1 VAARILL
8 VERIE
13 RSGASAAEALS
24 AAGYAVETARSG
36 VEQIELSESH
46 LPELIVLA
54 ADADVGASCRA
65 LFARP
70 LARLVPVLV
79 LTRAGSESHAEALDA
94 GAVDVIAGDAE
105 PAVLLARARSA
116 LRAGAS
122 MREMECVRAELDAAV
137 SDLSRVSAQ
146 LVQANEVARYEA
158 THDRVTG
165 LLNRDAFSEN
175 LSHAIDHAQ
184 RYGHLL
190 AVLVVDLDRFKLVND
205 SLGHERG
212 NELLRSVA
220 ERLMGIVRRT
230 DSVSRLASD
239 EFAVT
244 LVHVRERVH
253 AGIVASK
260 LARTLGEAHRV
271 GGEALVVN
279 PSIGIALYPTDG
291 TDAETL
297 LHNADIAMGVAKR
310 SRRNAFQFFEARMN
324 GASGESLMI
333 ENGLRDAAERGEL
346 LLHYQPQIESVSGE
360 VFGAEALVR
369 WRHPERGLMPPG
381 TFLPVAESSGL
392 IVPIGEWVVRE
403 AIRQRSKWN
412 AEGIPA
418 FPISVN
424 ASLPQLE
431 APDFAAKVSLALR
444 EARVDGRQI
453 HFELTESCLTE
464 DVNQVAFQLGN
475 LRRLGIAIH
484 IDDFGTGYSSL
495 SKLGQFPID
504 TLKIDR
510 SFVRDIDRQDRHAS
524 IAKAVVAMAAGLGF
538 ETIAEGVET
547 HAELVALQRLG
558 CTRVQG
564 FLYSPP
570 LAPEAFV
577 EWLHKRERQD

>member
-1 VAARILL
+1 
-8 VERIE
+8 
-13 RSGASAAEALS
+13 
-24 AAGYAVETARSG
+24 
-36 VEQIELSESH
+36 
-46 LPELIVLA
+46 
-54 ADADVGASCRA
+54 
-65 LFARP
+65 
-70 LARLVPVLV
+70 
-79 LTRAGSESHAEALDA
+79 
-94 GAVDVIAGDAE
+94 
-105 PAVLLARARSA
+105 
-116 LRAGAS
+116 
-122 MREMECVRAELDAAV
+122 
-137 SDLSRVSAQ
+137 
-146 LVQANEVARYEA
+146 
-158 THDRVTG
+158 
-165 LLNRDAFSEN
+165 
-175 LSHAIDHAQ
+175 
-184 RYGHLL
+184 
-190 AVLVVDLDRFKLVND
+190 
-205 SLGHERG
+205 
-212 NELLRSVA
+212 
-220 ERLMGIVRRT
+220 
-230 DSVSRLASD
+230 
-239 EFAVT
+239 
-244 LVHVRERVH
+244 
-253 AGIVASK
+253 
-260 LARTLGEAHRV
+260 
-271 GGEALVVN
+271 
-279 PSIGIALYPTDG
+279 
-291 TDAETL
+291 
-297 LHNADIAMGVAKR
+297 
-310 SRRNAFQFFEARMN
+310 
-324 GASGESLMI
+324 
-333 ENGLRDAAERGEL
+333 
-346 LLHYQPQIESVSGE
+346 VSGE
-360 VFGAEALVR
+360 VIGAEALVR
-369 WRHPERGLMPPG
+369 WRHPDRGLMPPA

-412 AEGIPA
+412 AEGIPT

>member
-1 VAARILL
+1 
-8 VERIE
+8 
-13 RSGASAAEALS
+13 
-24 AAGYAVETARSG
+24 
-36 VEQIELSESH
+36 
-46 LPELIVLA
+46 
-54 ADADVGASCRA
+54 
-65 LFARP
+65 
-70 LARLVPVLV
+70 
-79 LTRAGSESHAEALDA
+79 
-94 GAVDVIAGDAE
+94 
-105 PAVLLARARSA
+105 
-116 LRAGAS
+116 
-122 MREMECVRAELDAAV
+122 
-137 SDLSRVSAQ
+137 
-146 LVQANEVARYEA
+146 
-158 THDRVTG
+158 
-165 LLNRDAFSEN
+165 
-175 LSHAIDHAQ
+175 
-184 RYGHLL
+184 
-190 AVLVVDLDRFKLVND
+190 
-205 SLGHERG
+205 
-212 NELLRSVA
+212 
-220 ERLMGIVRRT
+220 
-230 DSVSRLASD
+230 
-239 EFAVT
+239 
-244 LVHVRERVH
+244 VH

-271 GGEALVVN
+271 GGDALVVN

-310 SRRNAFQFFEARMN
+310 SRRSCFQFFEARMN

-346 LLHYQPQIESVSGE
+346 LLHYQPQIESESGE

-412 AEGIPA
+412 AEGIPP

-510 SFVRDIDRQDRHAS
+510 SFVRDIDKQDRHAS

-547 HAELVALQRLG
+547 HAELAALQRLG

>member
-1 VAARILL
+1 
-8 VERIE
+8 
-13 RSGASAAEALS
+13 
-24 AAGYAVETARSG
+24 
-36 VEQIELSESH
+36 
-46 LPELIVLA
+46 
-54 ADADVGASCRA
+54 
-65 LFARP
+65 
-70 LARLVPVLV
+70 
-79 LTRAGSESHAEALDA
+79 
-94 GAVDVIAGDAE
+94 
-105 PAVLLARARSA
+105 
-116 LRAGAS
+116 
-122 MREMECVRAELDAAV
+122 
-137 SDLSRVSAQ
+137 
-146 LVQANEVARYEA
+146 
-158 THDRVTG
+158 
-165 LLNRDAFSEN
+165 
-175 LSHAIDHAQ
+175 
-184 RYGHLL
+184 
-190 AVLVVDLDRFKLVND
+190 
-205 SLGHERG
+205 
-212 NELLRSVA
+212 
-220 ERLMGIVRRT
+220 
-230 DSVSRLASD
+230 VSRLASD

-271 GGEALVVN
+271 GDETLVVN

-310 SRRNAFQFFEARMN
+310 SRRNAFQFFEPRMN

-333 ENGLRDAAERGEL
+333 ENGLRDAPERGEL

-360 VFGAEALVR
+360 VIGAEALVR
-369 WRHPERGLMPPG
+369 WRHPDRGLMPPA

-412 AEGIPA
+412 AEGIPT